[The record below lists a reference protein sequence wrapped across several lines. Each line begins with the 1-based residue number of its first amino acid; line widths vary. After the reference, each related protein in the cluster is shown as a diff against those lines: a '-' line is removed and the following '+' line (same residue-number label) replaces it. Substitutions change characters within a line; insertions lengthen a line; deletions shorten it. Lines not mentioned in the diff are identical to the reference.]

1 VTATV
6 LAPIRMKGFG
16 REVKPWAVEGLLD
29 AQGNKMEIFAAHM
42 PGVDLYID
50 PQMISGE
57 SADSVRAVLQRAL
70 DALGQ
75 PQKSS
80 VS

>member
-1 VTATV
+1 
-6 LAPIRMKGFG
+6 MKGVG
-16 REVKPWAVEGLLD
+16 REVTPYAVEGLLD
-29 AQGNKMEIFAAHM
+29 ARGKKIEIFAAHM

-50 PQMISGE
+50 PQMIAGE

-75 PQKSS
+75 PRKSS

>member
-1 VTATV
+1 MAATA

-16 REVKPWAVEGLLD
+16 RDVTPWALEGLLD

-50 PQMISGE
+50 PQMIAGE

-75 PQKSS
+75 PRESS

>member
-1 VTATV
+1 
-6 LAPIRMKGFG
+6 
-16 REVKPWAVEGLLD
+16 
-29 AQGNKMEIFAAHM
+29 M